1 MVTEPLQTR
10 AATSSGGRPIAQAV
24 PTVLLESLQHHLNLE
39 LTASSNY
46 WALAIWFAERE
57 LRGFSHYFRHES
69 DQERSHAGL
78 IADYL
83 IARGQPV
90 SLSEIE
96 APRQQWSSIEEVFAA
111 VFQQEV
117 DVTTSLQQ
125 IYGLAEQSGD
135 VRSTVFLDPLI
146 AQQIAAEN
154 EVAHLLGR
162 VKLGGGDGAALLI
175 LDAELAAGATSPAK
189 LAS

>member
-1 MVTEPLQTR
+1 MAPEPLQTLP
-10 AATSSGGRPIAQAV
+10 ATRTGGRPVAQEMPEA
-24 PTVLLESLQHHLNLE
+24 LLECLQQHLNLE
-39 LTASSNY
+39 LNASSAY

-57 LRGFSHYFRHES
+57 LRGFSHYFLHES
-69 DQERSHAGL
+69 NQEREHAGL
-78 IADYL
+78 IANYL

-90 SLSEIE
+90 ELAEIE
-96 APRQQWSSIEEVFAA
+96 APRQQWESIEEVFAA
-111 VFQQEV
+111 VFQKEV

-146 AQQIAAEN
+146 AQQTNSEDTA
-154 EVAHLLGR
+154 AHLLGR
-162 VKLGGGDGAALLI
+162 IKLSRGDGAALLI
-175 LDAELAAGATSPAK
+175 LDAELAADQTSPAN